1 MKLTNLLIAA
11 VAAATVSSCSLIKDL
26 NIPGFKKSSPTPE
39 KTTETV
45 VTEKTT
51 KPEET
56 KSEKKNNSDKKNNKN
71 MQSDSKIGD
80 RLNGEW
86 IITSAAGKTI
96 PTTDEMPYITFEKGT
111 GKFYASNGC
120 NVLNGIYKIAD
131 DGSLSFEN
139 VLSTMK
145 LCPEND
151 YEAPLTKALSGSE
164 KINIKIND
172 LGHETYL
179 RFFSSKG
186 VELLSARKHNM
197 DFLNG
202 NWLITSVGGKAIPA
216 EDATLFIDINELKVH
231 GNTGCNFFNGV
242 LYINPDKSN
251 AIDFSNLA
259 STRMACPN
267 MQQESAI
274 MLALEETAGAIE
286 GSEGRVML
294 LNSSGKE
301 LMTLKPAPVEA
312 E

>member
-1 MKLTNLLIAA
+1 MKLANILIAA
-11 VAAATVSSCSLIKDL
+11 VAAGAVSSCSLIKDL
-26 NIPGFKKSSPTPE
+26 NIPGLKKTSPTTE
-39 KTTETV
+39 NTTETV
-45 VTEKTT
+45 ATEKTV
-51 KPEET
+51 KPETTIAET
-56 KSEKKNNSDKKNNKN
+56 KNNTEKKNNKN
-71 MQSDSKIGD
+71 MQSDSKLGEH
-80 RLNGEW
+80 LNGEW
-86 IITSAAGKTI
+86 VIISVAGKAI
-96 PTTDEMPYITFEKGT
+96 PTTDEMPYITFEKET
-111 GKFYASNGC
+111 EKFYASNGC
-120 NVLNGIYKIAD
+120 NILNGTYKIGG
-131 DGSLSFEN
+131 DGNLALEN

-151 YEAPLTKALSGSE
+151 FEAPLTKALSGSE
-164 KINIKIND
+164 KINIKINE

-179 RFFSSKG
+179 RFFNSKG

-202 NWLITSVGGKAIPA
+202 NWLITSVGGTTIDD
-216 EDATLFIDINELKVH
+216 EEATLFIDINELKVH

-274 MLALEETAGAIE
+274 LLALEETTGAIE

-301 LMTLKPAPVEA
+301 LMTLKPAPVEV